1 MPTRLLLDGDDL
13 AALMHRV
20 REEMG
25 PNAVVVRAERVRTGG
40 VAGFFA
46 KEHYELT
53 VEVPEPKPRTPRR
66 LPAGRPGT
74 AAGMAAL
81 LDAADAAEARSTH
94 GSTRGPGTPGDHPVH
109 PVIVA
114 PPSAD
119 LPATD
124 DATPATPRVST
135 DAVNFASLLA
145 SIDVM
150 AGPPSAPVP
159 AVPVVPAVPA
169 VPLVAPGPVANVLPG
184 AQFLPGA
191 LAAPPTSPGL
201 SAGRSIPPD
210 RSSTLGGDRRALL
223 ELGVPASLLGSGPL
237 DETVPLSELLAQ
249 LVRPPALLRAPGS
262 IIAVVGESAQALAV
276 AAQLAVRVRQDPHEV
291 VLAGVMPGVV
301 GHYRRLLSQSAA
313 AMYRTRVGDGE
324 QISIVAVGVGPE
336 AQDWPLAAE
345 LLADLGPDQAWAVVD
360 ARRKTSD
367 LRTWLRVV
375 GSAREF
381 DVAAAASVH
390 ETQEPGT
397 MLDLGVPV
405 GWIDGLP
412 ATPIVWAAVLSERL
426 EPGARWD

>member
-20 REEMG
+20 RAEMG

-53 VEVPEPKPRTPRR
+53 VEVPEPTLRTRR
-66 LPAGRPGT
+66 RQTTGRPGT

-81 LDAADAAEARSTH
+81 LDAADAAEQRTGHGSARS
-94 GSTRGPGTPGDHPVH
+94 GSPASSTPH

-119 LPATD
+119 PPTGPASASD
-124 DATPATPRVST
+124 DATPDTPRVST

-150 AGPPSAPVP
+150 AGPPSPAGEPGAPEP
-159 AVPVVPAVPA
+159 GA
-169 VPLVAPGPVANVLPG
+169 APPVLPG
-184 AQFLPGA
+184 ARFSPA
-191 LAAPPTSPGL
+191 MHTRSPARPAAPAGQG
-201 SAGRSIPPD
+201 SAAEPSIAV
-210 RSSTLGGDRRALL
+210 GGDRRALL
-223 ELGVPASLLGSGPL
+223 GLGVPAALLGTGPL
-237 DETVPLSELLAQ
+237 DESLPLSELLAH
-249 LVRPPALLRAPGS
+249 LVRPPGLLRAPGS

-276 AAQLAVRVRQDPHEV
+276 AAQLAVRVRQDPHDV
-291 VLAGVMPGVV
+291 VLAGVMPGIV
-301 GHYRRLLSQSAA
+301 GHKRRLLSQAA
-313 AMYRTRVGDGE
+313 ASMHRARVADGE
-324 QISIVAVGVGPE
+324 QISIVALGVGPE
-336 AQDWPLAAE
+336 AQDWLVAAE

-375 GSAREF
+375 GAAREF